1 MNDLKFGL
9 MGCGIVAHYRHLPA
23 LQGIA
28 GIRKM
33 ALYSPRIA
41 PARELATAFGFETAT
56 DNEAVFWAAGLD
68 LVSITS
74 PSGAHLANLRS
85 AAAHG
90 VDVICEKPLADTVEA
105 CDEALRIVHD
115 AKIHAMIAFCYRF
128 GAVSRK
134 IRELVASGTI
144 GHPRTMRLVFNWDC
158 RGKYIDPATHELNKR
173 REGRM
178 REGGPFFDC
187 GVHLID
193 LARFWT
199 GAEPI
204 RWRGIGSWADDYTAP
219 DHVWGHV
226 DFDNGMHVM
235 AETSVSYGHVCAN
248 RLMAFRYDIIGTE
261 GVIRYDKTSSTFELQ
276 NAEGV
281 QTFAFAEEKDFADM
295 YRAMLDARRSGDYAG
310 VPMLEDGAIATK
322 IAIAITREAMASR
335 ANMAHA

>member
-1 MNDLKFGL
+1 MDDIKFGL

-28 GIRKM
+28 GIRRA

-41 PARELATAFGFETAT
+41 SARELAAEFGFETAT
-56 DNEAVFWAAGLD
+56 DDESAFWASNLD

-85 AAAHG
+85 AADHG
-90 VDVICEKPLADTVEA
+90 VHVICEKPLAETMEA
-105 CDEALRIVHD
+105 CDEALQLVRSAGIR
-115 AKIHAMIAFCYRF
+115 AMVAFCYRF

-134 IRELVASGTI
+134 IRELLSTGAI
-144 GHPRTMRLVFNWDC
+144 GSPRTMRLVFNWDC
-158 RGKYIDPATHELNKR
+158 RGKYLDLATHKLNER

-193 LARFWT
+193 IARFWT

-204 RWRGIGSWADDYTAP
+204 RWRGIGSWADDYDAP
-219 DHVWGHV
+219 DHVWGHL
-226 DFDNGMHVM
+226 DFSNGMHVM
-235 AETSVSYGHVCAN
+235 AETSISYGHVCAN
-248 RLMAFRYDIIGTE
+248 RLMAYRYDIIGTD

-276 NAEGV
+276 NAQGV
-281 QTFAFAEEKDFADM
+281 QTFAFAEEKDFAEM
-295 YRAMLDARRSGDYAG
+295 YRAMFNARSTGDFSGM
-310 VPMLEDGAIATK
+310 PMLEDGAIATK
-322 IAIAITREAMASR
+322 IALAITREAMAERPGSPS
-335 ANMAHA
+335 